1 MHADGNNLTMLEGMD
16 AIGYSYDHAVAAFIE
31 DLERLG
37 LTDDIL
43 LITSGEMGRTPRIN
57 KNGGRDHWGRLAPL
71 LLHDGGIQPGQ
82 VIGQSDRQG
91 GEPATNR
98 FTPANLISTIMN
110 TVFDVGELRLVP
122 SVPDQV
128 MKLANEKPIEL
139 A

>member
-1 MHADGNNLTMLEGMD
+1 M
-16 AIGYSYDHAVAAFIE
+16 
-31 DLERLG
+31 
-37 LTDDIL
+37 
-43 LITSGEMGRTPRIN
+43 
-57 KNGGRDHWGRLAPL
+57 APL
-71 LLHDGGIQPGQ
+71 LLHGGGTRPGQ

-91 GEPATNR
+91 GGAITSR

-122 SVPDQV
+122 SVPDQA